1 MFSSPMPI
9 LLMAQ
14 ELAQGGSERQL
25 TEIVKALDRKH
36 FEPHVAVLRTGGFRL
51 DELRAIGVP
60 SISIPLRSFVSP
72 AVLSAG
78 WKLNRY
84 LRRNRIGLVHSFDVP
99 SNIFLVPVARAS
111 GVPAVLSSQRA
122 FRSLTPR
129 QYFPLMRF
137 SDRLVDGIV
146 VNCRAMER
154 HLVEDEKVPAS
165 LIRLCY
171 NGIDTQVFRRHA
183 VGKSPQLAG
192 SSPVV
197 GVVCALRPEK
207 DLPTLVKAFAI
218 ARRQHPGMRLLI
230 IGSGAMQDALE
241 QLSSQLGQREHCMF
255 VPTTPEVPEWLSSI
269 DIFVLPSLS
278 EALSNSL
285 MEAMACGCVAVASNV
300 GGNPELVA
308 PGERGLLFPR
318 GDVEELA
325 KHLNTLAADEALRK
339 RYAEAGRRF
348 IQEHFSLAIS
358 VRRMADIYVE
368 MIEKKR

>member
-1 MFSSPMPI
+1 
-9 LLMAQ
+9 
-14 ELAQGGSERQL
+14 
-25 TEIVKALDRKH
+25 
-36 FEPHVAVLRTGGFRL
+36 
-51 DELRAIGVP
+51 
-60 SISIPLRSFVSP
+60 
-72 AVLSAG
+72 
-78 WKLNRY
+78 
-84 LRRNRIGLVHSFDVP
+84 
-99 SNIFLVPVARAS
+99 
-111 GVPAVLSSQRA
+111 
-122 FRSLTPR
+122 
-129 QYFPLMRF
+129 
-137 SDRLVDGIV
+137 
-146 VNCRAMER
+146 
-154 HLVEDEKVPAS
+154 
-165 LIRLCY
+165 
-171 NGIDTQVFRRHA
+171 
-183 VGKSPQLAG
+183 
-192 SSPVV
+192 
-197 GVVCALRPEK
+197 
-207 DLPTLVKAFAI
+207 
-218 ARRQHPGMRLLI
+218 
-230 IGSGAMQDALE
+230 
-241 QLSSQLGQREHCMF
+241 MF